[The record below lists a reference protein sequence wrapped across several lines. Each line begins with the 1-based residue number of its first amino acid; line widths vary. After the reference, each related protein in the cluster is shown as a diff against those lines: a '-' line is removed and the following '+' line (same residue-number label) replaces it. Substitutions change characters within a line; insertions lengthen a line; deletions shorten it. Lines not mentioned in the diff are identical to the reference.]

1 MFSCL
6 SHFRSLYV
14 PLVIS
19 ETIEHATPINAG
31 SPVNNKKS
39 SVVNFFKRF
48 LSLNMRGPG
57 ENTIWESSGNKNLR
71 VPYSAAPKMFIL
83 GLPALVPTIS

>member
-6 SHFRSLYV
+6 SHFRSLYL
-14 PLVIS
+14 PPVIS

-39 SVVNFFKRF
+39 SVENFFRRL
-48 LSLNMRGPG
+48 LSLNIRGPG
-57 ENTIWESSGNKNLR
+57 ENTIWESSGNKNLSS
-71 VPYSAAPKMFIL
+71 PYSAAPKIFIL
-83 GLPALVPTIS
+83 GLPTRVPTIS